1 MRLANG
7 IVLDKEKTFGTLKF
21 SALRHEVR
29 AENDDGSTSE
39 EITRRTYDLKCSV
52 QERMIQVSIPA
63 DIPVKEYPYNASAG
77 IDTVSLIHGDNPVAD
92 TVANANYRGVVVDWY
107 IKADD
112 IVLKNKGNQTGNPQ
126 NHTPQ
131 GQPKK

>member
-7 IVLDKEKTFGTLKF
+7 IVLDKEKTFGVLKF

-29 AENDDGSTSE
+29 IENEDGSTSE
-39 EITRRTYDLKCSV
+39 EIKRRTYDLKCSV

-63 DIPVKEYPYNASAG
+63 DVAVKEYPYNAE
-77 IDTVSLIHGDNPVAD
+77 VELINPIAD
-92 TVANANYRGVVVDWY
+92 TVANANFRGADVDWY

-112 IVLKNKGNQTGNPQ
+112 IILKNKGNQPAGNPQ
-126 NHTPQ
+126 NSNPQ

>member
-7 IVLDKEKTFGTLKF
+7 IVLYKEKTFGVLKF

-29 AENDDGSTSE
+29 MENEDGTTSE
-39 EITRRTYDLKCSV
+39 EIKRRTYDLKCSV

-63 DIPVKEYPYNASAG
+63 DVAVKDYPYNAE
-77 IDTVSLIHGDNPVAD
+77 IELINPVAD
-92 TVANANYRGVVVDWY
+92 TVANANFRGADVDWY

-112 IVLKNKGNQTGNPQ
+112 IILKNKGNQPAGNPQ
-126 NHTPQ
+126 NNNPQ
-131 GQPKK
+131 GQLKK

>member
-7 IVLDKEKTFGTLKF
+7 IVLDKEKTFGVLKF

-29 AENDDGSTSE
+29 MENEDGSTSE
-39 EITRRTYDLKCSV
+39 EIKRRTYDLKCSV

-63 DIPVKEYPYNASAG
+63 DVAVKDYPYNAE
-77 IDTVSLIHGDNPVAD
+77 VELINPIAD
-92 TVANANYRGVVVDWY
+92 TGANANFRGADVDWY

-112 IVLKNKGNQTGNPQ
+112 IILKNKGNQPAGNPQ
-126 NHTPQ
+126 NNNPQ

>member
-7 IVLDKEKTFGTLKF
+7 IVLDKEKTIGVLKF

-29 AENDDGSTSE
+29 MENEDGTTSE
-39 EITRRTYDLKCSV
+39 EIKRRTYDLKCSA

-63 DIPVKEYPYNASAG
+63 DVAVKDYPYN
-77 IDTVSLIHGDNPVAD
+77 IEVELINPVAD
-92 TVANANYRGVVVDWY
+92 TVANANFRGADVDWY

-112 IVLKNKGNQTGNPQ
+112 IILKNKGNQPAGNPQ
-126 NHTPQ
+126 NNNPQ

>member
-7 IVLDKEKTFGTLKF
+7 IVLDKEKTFGVLKF

-29 AENDDGSTSE
+29 MENEDGTTSE
-39 EITRRTYDLKCSV
+39 EIKRRTYDLKCRV

-63 DIPVKEYPYNASAG
+63 DVAVKDYPYNAE
-77 IDTVSLIHGDNPVAD
+77 VELINPVAD
-92 TVANANYRGVVVDWY
+92 TVANANFRGADVDWY

-112 IVLKNKGNQTGNPQ
+112 IILKNKGNQPVGNPQ
-126 NHTPQ
+126 NHTLQ
-131 GQPKK
+131 GQSKK

>member
-7 IVLDKEKTFGTLKF
+7 IVLDKEKTFGMLKF
-21 SALRHEVR
+21 SALRHEVCM
-29 AENDDGSTSE
+29 ENEDGTTSE
-39 EITRRTYDLKCSV
+39 EIKRRTYDLKCSV

-63 DIPVKEYPYNASAG
+63 DVAVKDYPYNAE
-77 IDTVSLIHGDNPVAD
+77 VELINPVAD
-92 TVANANYRGVVVDWY
+92 TVANANFRGADVDWY

-112 IVLKNKGNQTGNPQ
+112 IILKNKGNQPAGNPQ
-126 NHTPQ
+126 NNNPQ

>member
-7 IVLDKEKTFGTLKF
+7 IVLDKEKTFGVLKF

-29 AENDDGSTSE
+29 MENEDGSTSE
-39 EITRRTYDLKCSV
+39 EIKRRTYDLKCSV

-63 DIPVKEYPYNASAG
+63 DVAVKEYPYNAE
-77 IDTVSLIHGDNPVAD
+77 VELINPIAD
-92 TVANANYRGVVVDWY
+92 TVANANFRGADVDWY

-112 IVLKNKGNQTGNPQ
+112 IILKNKGNQPAGNPQ
-126 NHTPQ
+126 NNNPQ
-131 GQPKK
+131 G

>member
-7 IVLDKEKTFGTLKF
+7 IVLDKEKTFGVLKF

-29 AENDDGSTSE
+29 MENEDGSTSE
-39 EITRRTYDLKCSV
+39 EIKRRTYDLKCSV

-63 DIPVKEYPYNASAG
+63 EIALKDFPYNAE
-77 IDTVSLIHGDNPVAD
+77 VELINPIAD
-92 TVANANYRGVVVDWY
+92 TVANANYRGADVDWY
-107 IKADD
+107 VRADD
-112 IVLKNKGNQTGNPQ
+112 IVLKNKNNQNTGSPQ
-126 NHTPQ
+126 NNNPQ

>member
-7 IVLDKEKTFGTLKF
+7 IVLDKEKTFGVLKF

-29 AENDDGSTSE
+29 MENEDGTTSE
-39 EITRRTYDLKCSV
+39 EIKRRTYDLKCSV

-63 DIPVKEYPYNASAG
+63 DVAVKEYPYNAE
-77 IDTVSLIHGDNPVAD
+77 VELINPIAD
-92 TVANANYRGVVVDWY
+92 TVANANFRGADVDWY

-112 IVLKNKGNQTGNPQ
+112 IILKNKGNQTAGNLQ
-126 NHTPQ
+126 NNTPQ

>member
-7 IVLDKEKTFGTLKF
+7 IVLDKEKTFGVLKF

-29 AENDDGSTSE
+29 MENEDGSTSE
-39 EITRRTYDLKCSV
+39 EIKRRTYDLKCSV

-63 DIPVKEYPYNASAG
+63 DVAVKNYPYNAE
-77 IDTVSLIHGDNPVAD
+77 VELINPVAD
-92 TVANANYRGVVVDWY
+92 TVANANFRGADVDWY

-112 IVLKNKGNQTGNPQ
+112 IILKNKGNQIAGNPQ
-126 NHTPQ
+126 NNNPQ

>member
-7 IVLDKEKTFGTLKF
+7 IVLDKEKTFGVLKF

-29 AENDDGSTSE
+29 MENEDGTTSE
-39 EITRRTYDLKCSV
+39 EIKRRTYDLKCSV

-63 DIPVKEYPYNASAG
+63 DVAVKEYPYNAE
-77 IDTVSLIHGDNPVAD
+77 VELINPIAD
-92 TVANANYRGVVVDWY
+92 TVANANFRGADVDCY

-112 IVLKNKGNQTGNPQ
+112 IILKNKGNQPAGNPQ
-126 NHTPQ
+126 NNNPQ

>member
-7 IVLDKEKTFGTLKF
+7 IVLDKEKTFGVLKF

-29 AENDDGSTSE
+29 MENEDGSTSE
-39 EITRRTYDLKCSV
+39 EIKRRTYDLKCSV

-63 DIPVKEYPYNASAG
+63 DVAVKDYPYNAE
-77 IDTVSLIHGDNPVAD
+77 VELINPIAD
-92 TVANANYRGVVVDWY
+92 TVANANFRGADVDWH

-112 IVLKNKGNQTGNPQ
+112 IILKNKGNQPAGNPQ
-126 NHTPQ
+126 NNNPQ

>member
-7 IVLDKEKTFGTLKF
+7 IVLDKEKTFGVLKF

-29 AENDDGSTSE
+29 MENEDGSTSE
-39 EITRRTYDLKCSV
+39 EIKRRTYDLKCSV

-63 DIPVKEYPYNASAG
+63 DVAVKDYPYNAE
-77 IDTVSLIHGDNPVAD
+77 VELINPIAD
-92 TVANANYRGVVVDWY
+92 TVANANFRGADVDWY

-112 IVLKNKGNQTGNPQ
+112 IVLKKNSDEQHRIKDIQT
-126 NHTPQ
+126 
-131 GQPKK
+131 KK

>member
-7 IVLDKEKTFGTLKF
+7 IVLDKEKTFGVLKF

-29 AENDDGSTSE
+29 MENEDGTTSE
-39 EITRRTYDLKCSV
+39 EIKRRTYDLKCSV

-63 DIPVKEYPYNASAG
+63 DVAVKDYPYNAEAE
-77 IDTVSLIHGDNPVAD
+77 LINPVAD
-92 TVANANYRGVVVDWY
+92 TVANANFRGADVDWY

-112 IVLKNKGNQTGNPQ
+112 IILKNKGNQPAGNPQ
-126 NHTPQ
+126 NNNPQ